1 MAIIIKTMGKA
12 IPKKVMSN
20 SDFPASLD
28 TSDEW
33 IRSHTGIGSRYIA
46 SEEDTSA
53 SLGSE
58 ACKEALLN
66 QHKEKYKN
74 LFSAGSQTA
83 EISDIDLIIC
93 ATATAEYQGFPSNA
107 CLIQKELDAKKAVC
121 FDLSAACS
129 GFLYAIDTAA
139 ALMER
144 HGWHYALVC
153 GSEVLSKI
161 VDWNDR
167 STCVLFG
174 DGAGAV
180 LLENTFEKTK
190 EGIGSVIL
198 GSDGTG
204 YDALYMGDYLKMNGR
219 TVYNFAVGVITE
231 TVKSLLQ
238 KENMNMEDVD
248 LVVCHQ
254 ANARIL
260 EAAAKRLGADM
271 NKFVCN
277 MENYGNTSAASIP
290 ITLDDLVL
298 DGRLKKGMTII
309 TAGFGAGLTWG
320 GAVIRF

>member
-1 MAIIIKTMGKA
+1 MAIIIKTTGKS
-12 IPKKVMSN
+12 IPKKIMHN

-46 SEEDTSA
+46 SQEDTSA
-53 SLGSE
+53 SLGAE
-58 ACKEALLN
+58 ACKQVLANENLN
-66 QHKEKYKN
+66 PQ
-74 LFSAGSQTA
+74 
-83 EISDIDLIIC
+83 DIDLIIC

-107 CLIQKELDAKKAVC
+107 CLIQKELGAKNAAC

-144 HGWHYALVC
+144 HGRRYALVC
-153 GSEVLSKI
+153 GTEVLSKI
-161 VDWNDR
+161 IDWQDR

-174 DGAGAV
+174 DGAGAA
-180 LLENTFEKTK
+180 LLENTFDNSKM
-190 EGIGSVIL
+190 GIGSVIL

-204 YDALYMGDYLKMNGR
+204 YEALYMADHLKMNGR

-238 KENMNMEDVD
+238 KENINMEDVD

-254 ANARIL
+254 ANKRIL
-260 EAAAKRLGADM
+260 EAAAKRLNTDM
-271 NKFVCN
+271 SKFVCN

-290 ITLDDLVL
+290 ITLDDL
-298 DGRLKKGMTII
+298 RLQGKLTEGTTII